1 MADASPLQAP
11 TLRSEALSSL
21 EDAIRRL
28 ENGGGDGLA
37 VDLGSG
43 RVARADSPRGNEGLL
58 QRLRGHRMLMAL
70 SSSGGDLARMN
81 ALPTEVQVAPAVRE
95 ILDAAMR
102 KA

>member
-1 MADASPLQAP
+1 MADGSPFQARAVR
-11 TLRSEALSSL
+11 TEALSSV

-37 VDLGSG
+37 VDLGGG

-70 SSSGGDLARMN
+70 ASGGVDLTRLST
-81 ALPTEVQVAPAVRE
+81 LPADVQVAPAVRE